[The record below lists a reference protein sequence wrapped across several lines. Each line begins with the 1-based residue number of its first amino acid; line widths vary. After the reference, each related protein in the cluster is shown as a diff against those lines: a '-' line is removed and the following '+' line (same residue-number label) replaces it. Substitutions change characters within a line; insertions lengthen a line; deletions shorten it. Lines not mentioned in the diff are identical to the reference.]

1 MATRLNFSLNSY
13 HNNKSQRERERER
26 ERVFDGY
33 GFHVEISRNPIF
45 LSFKKKKT
53 IIASVLNMT
62 QNFIF
67 YFEKITW
74 RF

>member
-13 HNNKSQRERERER
+13 HNNKSQRERER

-45 LSFKKKKT
+45 LSLKKKNNYCKCFEYDT
-53 IIASVLNMT
+53 E
-62 QNFIF
+62 F
-67 YFEKITW
+67 YFL
-74 RF
+74 F

>member
-13 HNNKSQRERERER
+13 HNNKSQRERERERER

-45 LSFKKKKT
+45 LSF
-53 IIASVLNMT
+53 
-62 QNFIF
+62 F
-67 YFEKITW
+67 
-74 RF
+74 

>member
-45 LSFKKKKT
+45 LSF
-53 IIASVLNMT
+53 
-62 QNFIF
+62 F
-67 YFEKITW
+67 
-74 RF
+74 

>member
-13 HNNKSQRERERER
+13 HNNKSQRERER

-45 LSFKKKKT
+45 LSFFKKKT

>member
-1 MATRLNFSLNSY
+1 MDMVFML
-13 HNNKSQRERERER
+13 KSVGIR
-26 ERVFDGY
+26 F
-33 GFHVEISRNPIF
+33 FF
-45 LSFKKKKT
+45 LSKKKKT

>member
-13 HNNKSQRERERER
+13 HNNKSQREREYLMDM
-26 ERVFDGY
+26 VFMLKSVGIR
-33 GFHVEISRNPIF
+33 FFF
-45 LSFKKKKT
+45 LFLKKT

>member
-13 HNNKSQRERERER
+13 HNNKSQRERER

-45 LSFKKKKT
+45 LSVFMLK
-53 IIASVLNMT
+53 SVG
-62 QNFIF
+62 I
-67 YFEKITW
+67 
-74 RF
+74 RFFFL

>member
-45 LSFKKKKT
+45 LSLKKKNNYCKCFEYDT
-53 IIASVLNMT
+53 E
-62 QNFIF
+62 F
-67 YFEKITW
+67 YFL
-74 RF
+74 F